1 MSRKFYDNLG
11 GKRVYSC
18 ERCRLYLTNREEVMS
33 TDFRGATGRAFL
45 FRRVVNVRESAMEP
59 REMMTGRHHV
69 RDIFC
74 LRCDAKLGW
83 MYEYAV
89 EADQR
94 YKEDFFSKKFSVFFQ
109 KLLFFF

>member
-1 MSRKFYDNLG
+1 MNYRNLTISLFG
-11 GKRVYSC
+11 ICMRDDSVKIFFF
-18 ERCRLYLTNREEVMS
+18 L
-33 TDFRGATGRAFL
+33 GATGRAFL

-94 YKEDFFSKKFSVFFQ
+94 YKEGKFFSK
-109 KLLFFF
+109 LFII